1 MTKKHRSIC
10 RFLGHCGSIGCGAF
24 VNLKSIFAIFVIVAV
39 PVCAQAQ
46 RPTRVDAQKVF
57 EIITGDEAKTQTF
70 CDVGKLG
77 DEMEQASKKRDSKK
91 VEELSLKVDE
101 LKVKLGP
108 EYAALMNGIQ
118 DVDPD
123 SEDGRQISATI
134 QELDKL
140 CELE

>member
-1 MTKKHRSIC
+1 M
-10 RFLGHCGSIGCGAF
+10 
-24 VNLKSIFAIFVIVAV
+24 NLKSIFAILVIVAV

-46 RPTRVDAQKVF
+46 KPTRVDAQKVL
-57 EIITGDEAKTQTF
+57 EIITGDEAKTQAF
-70 CDVGKLG
+70 CDIGKLG
-77 DEMEQASKKRDSKK
+77 DEMEQASEKRDSKK
-91 VEELSLKVDE
+91 VEELSLKADE
-101 LKVKLGP
+101 LKGKLGP
-108 EYAALMNGIQ
+108 EYAALMKGIQ